1 MKISR
6 KNDLSLRLL
15 EVFGAMMT
23 HQTTVQ
29 AAEDLGISQPAVS
42 LAIRQL
48 EEQLGFQLF
57 ERRNRRLVPTQE
69 ARILFTEIEPIFLN
83 LRSLE
88 TRVRDLREGRSG
100 VLRVLAT
107 PPLGHSVMPLAL
119 KRFLKTRQ
127 GVSVQFDIRRM
138 ENVIEAV
145 EAGTVDF
152 AFLLGMQSHPGI
164 DVTVMKVTPMVA
176 LLAKDH
182 PLAAK
187 PFVTAG
193 DCAEHGHMGLG
204 LDRGSRL
211 GVLLRQAFEAA
222 NAPYRPAVEVRY
234 CHSAAVLANAGL
246 GIAIVDSYT
255 PAMIAKMDLVVKPF
269 TPSIQMNA
277 CLLTRKDTVL
287 PRLASDFVKEVS
299 QVMDEH
305 ESQPAGVP
313 LR

>member
-277 CLLTRKDTVL
+277 CLLTRKDTAL

-313 LR
+313 LG